1 MLDVGFAFKLLD
13 IFMLA
18 LAHFDMS
25 KICEIELQGIIL
37 RLNDDLNDE
46 RHSEPKNIAYS
57 VSSAQLHVY
66 GSNYKSG
73 TILSPII
80 ENWNSKLRRDLNK

>member
-25 KICEIELQGIIL
+25 KICEIEL
-37 RLNDDLNDE
+37 
-46 RHSEPKNIAYS
+46 
-57 VSSAQLHVY
+57 
-66 GSNYKSG
+66 
-73 TILSPII
+73 
-80 ENWNSKLRRDLNK
+80 